1 MTIFLNRN
9 IIYYIAILVGLISF
23 LTTCSSTRFI
33 YTFVDEFIKDE
44 ITFFFDLNEE
54 EQVLLSKQV
63 SEMVNWHRTSML
75 PKYADYFY
83 SAANK
88 LEDEQYNATDINE
101 LLSDGR
107 FLIEETVA
115 GLIPYASKFIIK
127 HQNLVDIEFMEKKML
142 SRRQERIIELSKTE
156 NILYEERLERLESNF
171 ERFFGDLTDSQV
183 MLLQVHSREPLN
195 ESSIRLHNRTLRQTV
210 FIKFLRTQPTEP
222 ELSTYLDT
230 LLLNGHIITN
240 PSYQTF
246 SELSLKRFHSLLVNL
261 LAISSTMQRESII
274 NKLRGYAEDFK
285 AVSG

>member
-9 IIYYIAILVGLISF
+9 IINYIAILVGLISF

-33 YTFVDEFIKDE
+33 YTIVDEFIKDE

-75 PKYADYFY
+75 PKYANYFY
-83 SAANK
+83 SVADK
-88 LEDEQYNATDINE
+88 LEDEQYDATDINE

-107 FLIEETVA
+107 LLVEETVT

-156 NILYEERLERLESNF
+156 DILYEERLERLESNF

-183 MLLQVHSREPLN
+183 MLLQAFSRDP
-195 ESSIRLHNRTLRQTV
+195 
-210 FIKFLRTQPTEP
+210 
-222 ELSTYLDT
+222 
-230 LLLNGHIITN
+230 
-240 PSYQTF
+240 
-246 SELSLKRFHSLLVNL
+246 
-261 LAISSTMQRESII
+261 QRVKNSF
-274 NKLRGYAEDFK
+274 A
-285 AVSG
+285 